1 MKRDRFA
8 VIIAGGKG
16 ERLWPISTSKIPKPF
31 INIFEKS
38 LIELTYER
46 LLKIFYKENIFFIVP
61 KFLKKIIKKFI
72 NEEKVI
78 FEPEGK
84 NTFPACIYST
94 HFIRNLNKD
103 AKIGIFPADHLI
115 KNEKEFIKAIENGFK
130 MCENGFIITFGIKP
144 TRPETGYGYI
154 EIDERINKKEPFIY
168 KVKKFHE
175 KPPIEVAKKY
185 LREKRFFWN
194 SGIFLWDSNFFFEEI
209 KNLRK
214 DIYKLYEE
222 SLLKKGNVRE
232 FYKKIEANSIDY
244 GLLEYSEN
252 IGCCVS
258 YFLWEDL
265 GSFLSFENVFEK
277 DENRNVKIGNVF
289 TFNSCGNI
297 IFSRDKIAV
306 CKDIKDMVIVNT
318 KDITLIIPKY
328 ASQEVKEILK
338 ELKNFLPEK
347 YF

>member
-1 MKRDRFA
+1 MREDRFA

-61 KFLKKIIKKFI
+61 KFLKKRIKKII
-72 NEEKVI
+72 NEEKII

-84 NTFPACIYST
+84 NTFPACIYLT
-94 HFIRNLNKD
+94 HFIKNLNKY
-103 AKIGIFPADHLI
+103 AKIGVFPADHLI
-115 KNEKEFIKAIENGFK
+115 KKEEEFIKAIESGFEV
-130 MCENGFIITFGIKP
+130 CEKGFIITFGITP
-144 TRPETGYGYI
+144 SRPETGYGYI
-154 EIDERINKKEPFIY
+154 EIGEKINEKEPFIY

-175 KPPIEVAKKY
+175 KPPLEIARKY
-185 LREKRFFWN
+185 LEEKRFFWN

-214 DIYKLYEE
+214 EIYELYEE
-222 SLLKKGNVRE
+222 TLLKKKSVRE
-232 FYKKIEANSIDY
+232 FYKRIESNSIDY
-244 GLLEYSEN
+244 GLLEYSKN
-252 IGCCVS
+252 IACCVS
-258 YFLWEDL
+258 NFLWEDL

-277 DENRNVKIGNVF
+277 DKNGNVNIGNVF
-289 TFNSCGNI
+289 TFNSYGNI
-297 IFSRDKIAV
+297 IFSKDKIVV

-318 KDITLIIPKY
+318 KDITLFIPKY
-328 ASQEVKEILK
+328 ASQEIKEILK
-338 ELKNFLPEK
+338 ELKTLLPKK